1 VIKAVLVLEG
11 LRDSEKDFLKLL
23 KIIGAIR
30 RLNMLKKMLILTI
43 LIAVPM
49 VLGTAFAADSSTM
62 VGTLSAML
70 DDNGNVT
77 AMFVGYSQG
86 DPVIIGPATWASTKD
101 EFSNS
106 TTEDI
111 ANKLCGHDQK
121 IKKITKSTK
130 SNKELVATV
139 VLSGQKESIVVGR

>member
-1 VIKAVLVLEG
+1 
-11 LRDSEKDFLKLL
+11 
-23 KIIGAIR
+23 
-30 RLNMLKKMLILTI
+30 MLKKMLILTI

-49 VLGTAFAADSSTM
+49 LFGTAFAADSSTM

-106 TTEDI
+106 STEDI

-130 SNKELVATV
+130 SSKELVATV
-139 VLSGQKESIVVGR
+139 VLSGQKDSIVVGR